1 MQQIISCIFEGYLFI
16 LLNFDLNFLLLFSIW
31 VKALYKSH
39 SFSFLLSSFRYSN
52 RLLWKIFFVVVAH
65 NCYKLPSWLFLLNTI
80 DFCVLHFYFY
90 FKKLLINFLDLFIYH
105 EYISVLYVCIVSWL
119 VIDWL
124 LTGSF
129 VILWSEKIL
138 VIIFAVRVAI
148 CKLKFC
154 CLLHG
159 KKSIGEDMF

>member
-1 MQQIISCIFEGYLFI
+1 MKAIFSFCWILIWIFCCCFLSGSKLCINPIPF
-16 LLNFDLNFLLLFSIW
+16 LFSW
-31 VKALYKSH
+31 VPSGTATDCYGKS
-39 SFSFLLSSFRYSN
+39 
-52 RLLWKIFFVVVAH
+52 FFVVVAH